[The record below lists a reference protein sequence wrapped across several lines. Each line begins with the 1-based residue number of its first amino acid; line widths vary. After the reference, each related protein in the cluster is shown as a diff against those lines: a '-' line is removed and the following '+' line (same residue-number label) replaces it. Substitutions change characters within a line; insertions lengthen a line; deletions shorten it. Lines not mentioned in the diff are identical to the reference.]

1 MSTLTRELRRR
12 RGLVA
17 AVQGLVAAAVAVV
30 VAFVLTGPVQAATT
44 ITSNSTGTNNGYF
57 YSFWEQSSG
66 ATMTLG
72 SGSNYSLTWN
82 TASQNVVAGTGWNPG
97 TTNTVSY
104 SGTWNCNGNCYL
116 SLYGWTT
123 NPLIEWYIVDNYGN
137 YNPSSGATKL
147 GSVSS
152 DGSTYDLYKTTRVD
166 APSIEGT
173 ATFDQYWA
181 VRQSKRTGG
190 TITVSNIF
198 NAWKSLGLNLGTP
211 NYEILA
217 TEGYQSSGSSNIT
230 VTSGGGGGTTP
241 PPTTPPPTTPPPS
254 GSGCSATFTNSSD
267 WGSGFTGSV
276 AVQNNGSAAINGW
289 TVKLTFPGNQTVSS
303 LWNGSYTQSGNTVT
317 VKNASNNGSLGAGA
331 ATSFGFNA
339 NYSGSNGAPTATC
352 TTG

>member
-230 VTSGGGGGTTP
+230 VTSGGGGTTP

-276 AVQNNGSAAINGW
+276 AVKNNGSAAINGW

>member
-1 MSTLTRELRRR
+1 MSTLTRVLRRR

-17 AVQGLVAAAVAVV
+17 AVQGLIAAAVAVV
-30 VAFVLTGPVQAATT
+30 VAFALTGPVQAATT

-198 NAWKSLGLNLGTP
+198 NAWKGLGLNLGTP

-230 VTSGGGGGTTP
+230 VTSGGGGTTP

-276 AVQNNGSAAINGW
+276 AVKNNGSAAINGW

-352 TTG
+352 TTS